1 MNHRLELLGR
11 NAVENLL
18 QDGAEGPHVSLYL
31 PARPEA
37 MGFQKDPIR
46 LKNLIQAAERQLAE
60 MNVSQQHVAALL
72 APAVELLDNDTFW
85 KSGGHGVAVL
95 LAQDVTHVHRLP
107 LSVDQAAV
115 VGERFH
121 VKPLLRLVGVSDR
134 FWVLAL
140 SQQYVRLFEAT
151 RYSMREIDS
160 LDLPKSLED
169 VVGYDY
175 EDRSL
180 QFHTGAGRNGG
191 AQRSAMFHGQGGAG
205 EDAKS
210 EIAEFFR
217 SIDEGIRTLLEG
229 RTEPLVIAAVDYEI
243 ALYRDVSKYAHV
255 QREGIEGNPEHVSRD
270 DLHAAAWTIVRPL
283 LTEGRRQSAEKYEQL
298 AGTGKASPHLEEIV
312 PAAFDGRVATLFVA
326 PDATRWGAYNES
338 TRELR
343 SDDERRT
350 DSTDLVEL
358 AAARSLLTGATVHA
372 VSSEDVPGEGDVAAI
387 FRY

>member
-1 MNHRLELLGR
+1 MNQRLELLGR
-11 NAVENLL
+11 KAVEGLL
-18 QDGAEGPHVSLYL
+18 QDGARGPHVSLYL
-31 PARPEA
+31 PARPER
-37 MGFQKDPIR
+37 MGFQQDPIR
-46 LKNLIQAAERQLAE
+46 LKNLIQEAERRLAE
-60 MNVSQQHVAALL
+60 LDVGKQQIDELL
-72 APAVELLDNDTFW
+72 SPAVALLDNDIFW

-95 LAQDVTHVHRLP
+95 LATDVAHVHRLP
-107 LSVDQAAV
+107 LSVEEAAV
-115 VGERFH
+115 VDDRFH

-151 RYSMREIDS
+151 RYTMREIDS

-205 EDAKS
+205 EDAKD

-217 SIDEGIRTLLEG
+217 SVDDGIRTLLEG
-229 RTEPLVIAAVDYEI
+229 RTDPLVVAAVDYEI
-243 ALYRDVSKYAHV
+243 AIYRDVSKYAHV
-255 QREGIEGNPEHVSRD
+255 LKRGIEGNPEHVSREA
-270 DLHAAAWTIVRPL
+270 LHGAAWEIVRPL
-283 LTEGRRQSAEKYEQL
+283 LTEERQRQAEKYEQL
-298 AGTGKASPHLEEIV
+298 VGTGKASPRLAEIV

-326 PDATRWGAYNES
+326 PEVTRWGSYDET

-343 SDDERRT
+343 ADGKRRA

-372 VSSEDVPGEGDVAAI
+372 LAAEDVPGSGFAAAI